1 MNEQHPIFTC
11 EAEDAAAAA
20 ADSVAAGGATT

>member
-20 ADSVAAGGATT
+20 DSVAAGGATT